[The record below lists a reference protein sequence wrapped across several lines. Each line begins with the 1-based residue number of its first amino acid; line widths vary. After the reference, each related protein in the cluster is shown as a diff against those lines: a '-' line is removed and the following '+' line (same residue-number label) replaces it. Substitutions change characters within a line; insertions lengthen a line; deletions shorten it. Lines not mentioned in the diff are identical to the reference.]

1 MAQKSGTAK
10 SASRQGSGGSETRT
24 VTVEIQPPPP
34 PPASPTMDFQ
44 CSDTYY
50 RDFLAVLGKAVVVT
64 YDDTTSPPTV
74 TGLSA
79 TA

>member
-1 MAQKSGTAK
+1 MAQKNGKAK
-10 SASRQGSGGSETRT
+10 SASRQGSGSSETRS
-24 VTVEIQPPPP
+24 VTIELDPPPP
-34 PPASPTMDFQ
+34 PPASPLMDFT

-50 RDFLAVLGKAVVVT
+50 RDFLAVLGKDVEVT

-74 TGLSA
+74 TGLKA